1 MQAPHYWRG
10 KEGTLLVILPLV
22 LGSNAYLWETFQL
35 GHIRQTCVD
44 KNTLCSRHKW
54 LAVAK
59 DNCRGYACAPSVYHA
74 DVGIVRAS
82 FVLEEVS
89 VMARVLAGARG
100 TSELTGRQD
109 RAALLCWIAL
119 ELAWPWVISG
129 FASVQTLGLDDL
141 PQSLLRSLLS
151 CHLWVYKF
159 ILSILL
165 WPLVKSSFLWLQVG
179 KEDVE
184 NRAQCS
190 FLEDK
195 PLISSVHSPF
205 LLFVFLTYATT
216 FPSIWGLPSPHFMQ
230 YSGTISSLCLSCPPP
245 RLALSRPP
253 PSTLAESLG
262 HFHPVVMEDWTWFL
276 SASISTVSCRVIGGS
291 PCAQREECLFS

>member
-1 MQAPHYWRG
+1 M
-10 KEGTLLVILPLV
+10 
-22 LGSNAYLWETFQL
+22 
-35 GHIRQTCVD
+35 
-44 KNTLCSRHKW
+44 
-54 LAVAK
+54 
-59 DNCRGYACAPSVYHA
+59 
-74 DVGIVRAS
+74 
-82 FVLEEVS
+82 
-89 VMARVLAGARG
+89 
-100 TSELTGRQD
+100 
-109 RAALLCWIAL
+109 
-119 ELAWPWVISG
+119 
-129 FASVQTLGLDDL
+129 QTLGLDDL

-253 PSTLAESLG
+253 PQYSGRVAGAFPSCGHGRLDMVPFSIHQYSQLQSNRRLSLCPEG
-262 HFHPVVMEDWTWFL
+262 RMSVFIMLPATCQPRERRLEGGRLNLMR
-276 SASISTVSCRVIGGS
+276 IVIAVTQS
-291 PCAQREECLFS
+291 LP

>member
-1 MQAPHYWRG
+1 M
-10 KEGTLLVILPLV
+10 
-22 LGSNAYLWETFQL
+22 
-35 GHIRQTCVD
+35 
-44 KNTLCSRHKW
+44 
-54 LAVAK
+54 
-59 DNCRGYACAPSVYHA
+59 
-74 DVGIVRAS
+74 
-82 FVLEEVS
+82 
-89 VMARVLAGARG
+89 
-100 TSELTGRQD
+100 
-109 RAALLCWIAL
+109 
-119 ELAWPWVISG
+119 
-129 FASVQTLGLDDL
+129 QTLGLDDL